1 MHLKVLCSHVMQ
13 TLADQNCCH
22 KRDPLSNRQA
32 AASEDRV
39 KQASYAV
46 FMFITLLFTLD
57 KKNFLSI
64 FSRLLF

>member
-1 MHLKVLCSHVMQ
+1 MQ

-57 KKNFLSI
+57 KKKLSLDI
-64 FSRLLF
+64 FTFAVLA